1 MKKYIIKSMIILSSM
16 TPLMMNPMQLGMMLL
31 LQTMLTTILMNKI
44 MASSWFSLIT
54 FIMMIGGLLILFIYM
69 SSIASNEKIKM
80 KFNMTLITIM
90 ILMPLDELLMSQT
103 NYTEKL
109 IISSEN
115 MSMSKMYNQKTLYMS
130 MFMIMYLLLAMIMVS
145 KMIKIYKGPL
155 RSKYE

>member
-1 MKKYIIKSMIILSSM
+1 MKKYIIKLMIILSSM
-16 TPLMMNPMQLGMMLL
+16 TSLVLNPMQMGMMLL
-31 LQTMLTTILMNKI
+31 MQTMLTTMMINKI

-69 SSIASNEKIKM
+69 SSIASNEKIMM
-80 KFNMTLITIM
+80 KFNLTLITI
-90 ILMPLDELLMSQT
+90 ITLMPLDEMLTSQM

-109 IISSEN
+109 ISSTEN
-115 MSMSKMYNQKTLYMS
+115 MALSKMYNQKTLYMS